1 MKKTLLAVVI
11 PALVSLSA
19 NAAVVYD
26 KDGTKAEVYGR
37 AQVQILNDDAAGSS
51 DTTLE
56 NYGRLGIRGAV
67 AINDQWTGFG
77 RGEWQIDSE
86 NSDFSGEDKALK
98 TRHFYA
104 GFDGGEL
111 GKFTFGQTD
120 TAYYDAVAATD
131 IFNEWGS
138 SANGYKGR
146 QEGQAIYSASWGG
159 FHGGASYQFSDDT
172 KNLDYGYAANLGY
185 SFDFGLSVAAGLAKD
200 QFDAAGVTSD
210 KDDWAASVA
219 WGTFGEPGVYA
230 AALYNESK
238 DASVK
243 AKYVEL
249 AAAYTTDTDW
259 TFLGGFN
266 KQVEGAPDAAN
277 YYLLGAQYNFTAN
290 FLTYAEYKFDQAT
303 GQNDAWTL
311 ALQYNF

>member
-11 PALVSLSA
+11 HALVSLSA

-146 QEGQAIYSASWGG
+146 QEGQ
-159 FHGGASYQFSDDT
+159 
-172 KNLDYGYAANLGY
+172 
-185 SFDFGLSVAAGLAKD
+185 V
-200 QFDAAGVTSD
+200 V
-210 KDDWAASVA
+210 
-219 WGTFGEPGVYA
+219 
-230 AALYNESK
+230 
-238 DASVK
+238 
-243 AKYVEL
+243 
-249 AAAYTTDTDW
+249 
-259 TFLGGFN
+259 
-266 KQVEGAPDAAN
+266 
-277 YYLLGAQYNFTAN
+277 
-290 FLTYAEYKFDQAT
+290 
-303 GQNDAWTL
+303 
-311 ALQYNF
+311 

>member
-1 MKKTLLAVVI
+1 MKKTFLAVAI

-19 NAAVVYD
+19 QAAVVYD

-37 AQVQILNDDAAGSS
+37 AQTQIVNDDLADSS

-67 AINDQWTGFG
+67 AINDKWTGFG

-86 NSDFSGEDKALK
+86 SSDYNDDDESLK

-104 GFDGGEL
+104 GFDGGDV
-111 GKFTFGQTD
+111 GKVTIGQTD

-131 IFNEWGS
+131 IFNEFGS
-138 SANGYKGR
+138 SANGYIGR
-146 QEGQAIYSASWGG
+146 QEGQVIYSGAWGG
-159 FHGGASYQFSDDT
+159 YHAGASYQFSDDSQD
-172 KNLDYGYAANLGY
+172 LDNGYAANLGY
-185 SFDFGLSVAAGLAKD
+185 SFDFGVSLAAGLAKTKFVD
-200 QFDAAGVTSD
+200 DTQ
-210 KDDWAASVA
+210 DDWAASIA
-219 WGTFGEPGVYA
+219 WGSFGEPGIYA

-238 DASVK
+238 TDADK

-259 TFLGGFN
+259 TFLTGFN

-277 YYLLGAQYNFTAN
+277 YYLLGAQYNFTSN
-290 FLTYAEYKFDQAT
+290 FLTYAEYKFDQAADA
-303 GQNDAWTL
+303 NDQWTL